1 MKTKYFKSTFFA
13 AAAALLCAAA
23 SVSCSDD
30 IVVGEWNGA
39 APIEGGINATGAVIA
54 DAATNKSENSVE
66 LWKESYSTDLKL
78 RLTHAPAEGFSA
90 RATFDAA
97 YLEQYNAANGT
108 DYALYPAEKVTFEN
122 EGLFTAAATA
132 QEFRVA
138 MTVTGSEE
146 LEPGKKYLIPVSVS
160 AEGVTFKQT
169 HCVYLLEDMRSLPTC
184 DKGEDLPKGF
194 LFFEV
199 NDANPLNALTFE
211 LENGKLLWDVICLF
225 SGNINHHSERNA
237 PYLKCNPQVQFLL
250 DNNETYLQPL
260 RKRGMKVVMG
270 VLGNW
275 DQAGVAQLSAIGA
288 RVFAE
293 EMAHVC
299 EVYNLDGVCYDD
311 EYSASPDLS
320 NPCYTSR
327 SSAAAARLFYE
338 TKRAMPDKLVVSYS
352 YSTCNISSFPTEIE
366 GQNISEW
373 VDIAVADYG
382 LSTSPKGNMSWS
394 QCSGCSMEFNLGRGG
409 SLNSGTAQSILD
421 SGRGWFMGFAP
432 DPVKKSDSGVVNK
445 SHWRNIY
452 DRLNGGPETL
462 YGAPL
467 KAPTTFY
474 FFADPKPYNYPDDL
488 PDTYKRPE
496 V

>member
-1 MKTKYFKSTFFA
+1 MKTRYFKSSFLA

-23 SVSCSDD
+23 VSCADD
-30 IVVGEWNGA
+30 IVVGEWSGE

-54 DAATNKSENSVE
+54 DGATNKSENSVE
-66 LWKESYSTDLKL
+66 LWNGSYSTDLKL
-78 RLTHAPAEGFSA
+78 RLTRKPAEGFA
-90 RATFDAA
+90 ATASFDAA
-97 YLEQYNAANGT
+97 YLKQYNDANGT
-108 DYALYPAEKVTFEN
+108 DYALYPADLVGFSD
-122 EGLFTAAATA
+122 EGRFSAVGGA
-132 QEFRVA
+132 EFQIT
-138 MTVTGSEE
+138 MNVTGADN
-146 LEPGKKYLIPVSVS
+146 LEPGRKYLIPVAVS
-160 AEGVTFKQT
+160 AAGVTFKQS
-169 HCVYLLEDMRSLPTC
+169 HCVYILEDMRSLPNSN
-184 DKGEDLPKGF
+184 KGEDLPKGF

-199 NDANPLNALTFE
+199 NDVNPLNALTFE

-250 DNNETYLQPL
+250 DNNDTYLQPL
-260 RKRGMKVVMG
+260 RKRGMKVIMG
-270 VLGNW
+270 VLGNH

-293 EMAHVC
+293 ELAHVC

-311 EYSASPDLS
+311 EYSNSPDLS
-320 NPCYTSR
+320 NPCYTNR

-352 YSTCNISSFPTEIE
+352 YSSCNINSFPTEIE
-366 GQNISEW
+366 GQDISEW

-382 LSTSPKGNMSWS
+382 LSTSPRGNMSWS
-394 QCSGCSMEFNLGRGG
+394 QCSGCSMEFNRGSG
-409 SLNSGTAQSILD
+409 GNFSSSVGESLLS

-445 SHWRNIY
+445 SHWQNIFN
-452 DRLNGGPETL
+452 RLKGGPEAV
-462 YGAPL
+462 YGSPL